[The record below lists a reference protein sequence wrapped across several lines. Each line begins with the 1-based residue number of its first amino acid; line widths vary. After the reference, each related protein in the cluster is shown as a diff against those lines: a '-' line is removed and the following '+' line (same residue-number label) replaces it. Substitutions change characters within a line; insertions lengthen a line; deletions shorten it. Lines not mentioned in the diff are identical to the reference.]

1 MLYYRRKF
9 ILALFEIFGFYLS
22 SRRIQKILFL
32 ATRGKEAPKV
42 FEFVPFKYGSFSF
55 QAAQDLST
63 LVTLG
68 YLQEVVVEGHSGYQY
83 IGTFSIIDEIDMF
96 DRQVLVDIKNKWGD
110 ASEEELI
117 KFAYTRYPFYAI
129 NSTIAQGMLSV
140 QEWEKICNQKKNLK
154 KETESLFTIGY
165 EGLTLEGYIN
175 KLILKDVHVLCDV
188 RKNAFSMKFGF
199 SKNLLQKACEGV
211 GITYIHIP
219 QLGIESEKRQELHT
233 QADYNR
239 LFDEYEQT
247 TLRENYSYLKIIT
260 DAIKNQKRV
269 ALTCFENEPKT
280 CHRSRVAKAVLS
292 LNNKLPFENIM

>member
-9 ILALFEIFGFYLS
+9 ILAIFEIFGLCLS

-42 FEFVPFKYGSFSF
+42 FDFVPFKYGSFSF

-68 YLQEVVVEGHSGYQY
+68 YLQEAVVEGHSGYRY
-83 IGTFSIIDEIDMF
+83 TGTSSIINDIDMF
-96 DRQVLVDIKNKWGD
+96 DRQLLIDIKDRWGD
-110 ASEEELI
+110 ASEVELI

-129 NSTIAQGMLSV
+129 NSTIAQDMLSV
-140 QEWEKICNQKKNLK
+140 QEWEKICLQKKKLK
-154 KETESLFTIGY
+154 KETEHLFTIGY

-211 GITYIHIP
+211 GIIYIHIP
-219 QLGIESEKRQELHT
+219 QLGIESEKRQELYT
-233 QADYNR
+233 QADYNQ
-239 LFDEYEQT
+239 LFDEYERT
-247 TLRENYSYLKIIT
+247 TLVENYSYLRIIY
-260 DAIKNQKRV
+260 DAVKNQKRV
-269 ALTCFENEPKT
+269 ALTCFEKDPKT
-280 CHRSRVAKAVLS
+280 CHRSRIAKAVLN
-292 LNNKLPFENIM
+292 LNNKLPFENII